1 MTTTAK
7 PRNSVARVVAIGDG
21 ICCGRPGVRRK
32 RWLVQAIREQ
42 GIDLASSSDSGE
54 LRRVSAEYVLEHLQ
68 LAYASTVHGI
78 QGETADA
85 SIVGP
90 DVDAAGLYVGLTRGR
105 IRNVAI
111 AVARTDDVAREAAAQ
126 SMMRGTPELT
136 MRDAVV
142 ATEGGAAGCGAESGR
157 GDRVGQA
164 EWVDAR
170 SIHRVVMRPGLDSAL
185 EARVEIPRLR
195 GSCR

>member
-1 MTTTAK
+1 MSPSTTASL
-7 PRNSVARVVAIGDG
+7 RI
-21 ICCGRPGVRRK
+21 RPGVRRK
-32 RWLVQAIREQ
+32 RSIVQAIREQ

-54 LRRVSAEYVLEHLQ
+54 LRRVSAEYALEHLQ

-78 QGETADA
+78 QGEAADA

-105 IRNVAI
+105 IHNVAI

-136 MRDAVV
+136 MQDAVRAAEAELRRAARDV
-142 ATEGGAAGCGAESGR
+142 AETAWSAVAAPAASHGIR
-157 GDRVGQA
+157 
-164 EWVDAR
+164 
-170 SIHRVVMRPGLDSAL
+170 M
-185 EARVEIPRLR
+185 
-195 GSCR
+195 

>member
-1 MTTTAK
+1 MVRKTYYSARGCPVTTTAK
-7 PRNSVARVVAIGDG
+7 PRNSVARVVAIDDG
-21 ICCGRPGVRRK
+21 IYSRTTRCSSKTLAG
-32 RWLVQAIREQ
+32 QAIREQ

-54 LRRVSAEYVLEHLQ
+54 LRRVSAEYALEHLQ

-105 IRNVAI
+105 IHNVAI

-136 MRDAVV
+136 MQDAVRAAEAELRRAARDV
-142 ATEGGAAGCGAESGR
+142 AETAWSAVAAPAASHGIR
-157 GDRVGQA
+157 
-164 EWVDAR
+164 
-170 SIHRVVMRPGLDSAL
+170 M
-185 EARVEIPRLR
+185 
-195 GSCR
+195 

>member
-1 MTTTAK
+1 MPGDYDSETPK
-7 PRNSVARVVAIGDG
+7 LCRAR
-21 ICCGRPGVRRK
+21 CRHRR
-32 RWLVQAIREQ
+32 RHLFECDQVFVETLAGQAIREQ

-54 LRRVSAEYVLEHLQ
+54 LRRVSAEYALEHLQ

-105 IRNVAI
+105 IHNVAI
-111 AVARTDDVAREAAAQ
+111 AVARTDVAALEAMAL

-136 MRDAVV
+136 MADAVS
-142 ATEGGAAGCGAESGR
+142 EAE
-157 GDRVGQA
+157 A
-164 EWVDAR
+164 EWRHAAR
-170 SIHRVVMRPGLDSAL
+170 EREPHTSFATPATV
-185 EARVEIPRLR
+185 R
-195 GSCR
+195 GVGI

>member
-1 MTTTAK
+1 M
-7 PRNSVARVVAIGDG
+7 
-21 ICCGRPGVRRK
+21 RPGVRRK
-32 RWLVQAIREQ
+32 CSIVQAIREQ

-54 LRRVSAEYVLEHLQ
+54 LRRVSAEYALEHLQ

-105 IRNVAI
+105 IHNVAI
-111 AVARTDDVAREAAAQ
+111 AVARTDVAALEAMAL

-136 MRDAVV
+136 MADAVS
-142 ATEGGAAGCGAESGR
+142 EAE
-157 GDRVGQA
+157 A
-164 EWVDAR
+164 EWRHAAR
-170 SIHRVVMRPGLDSAL
+170 EREPHTSFATPATVRGVGIQSLACVRILMPSWSLALRPYGQPTSPGLSESQAQAL
-185 EARVEIPRLR
+185 A
-195 GSCR
+195 GA